1 MKKALITIV
10 ILAAVG
16 VGGYVWYIGNM
27 AEDEAAPEIAV
38 ESPDEAVE
46 EVIEEAE
53 EATGEAVEEV
63 IEEAEEAA
71 GEAVE
76 EVIEEAEEAAEQAE
90 EAAEALEEAVESAIE
105 DAADVA
111 GEAAEAVEET
121 VTDAAE
127 AVEEAV
133 TTPPA
138 DALSPEGFDADAV
151 IAMIEDSSLDDAQK
165 GALKA
170 AVETARNVPEMLGG
184 VLDQVRTA
192 LGM

>member
-27 AEDEAAPEIAV
+27 AEDEAAPEVAV

-53 EATGEAVEEV
+53 EAAEA
-63 IEEAEEAA
+63 AEEA
-71 GEAVE
+71 V
-76 EVIEEAEEAAEQAE
+76 E
-90 EAAEALEEAVESAIE
+90 EAAEAADEAVEEAVEDATEAVDSAAEEAADIAE
-105 DAADVA
+105 DAAD
-111 GEAAEAVEET
+111 AVEET

-138 DALSPEGFDADAV
+138 DVLSPEGFDADAV
-151 IAMIEDSSLDDAQK
+151 IAMIDDSSLDDAEK

-170 AVETARNVPEMLGG
+170 TVETARNVPEMLGG